1 MRDAPEVDWV
11 VAAPVVLMVVLGGFG
26 CFRHHDVRGLS
37 W

>member
-26 CFRHHDVRGLS
+26 AFGITIFAV
-37 W
+37 